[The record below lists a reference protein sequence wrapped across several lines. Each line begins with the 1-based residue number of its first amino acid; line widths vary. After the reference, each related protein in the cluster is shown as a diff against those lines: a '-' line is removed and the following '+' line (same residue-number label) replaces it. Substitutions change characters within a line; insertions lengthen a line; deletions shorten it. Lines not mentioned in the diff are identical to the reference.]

1 MIAPLLRALALLAVG
16 GAVGLALNAARKD
29 GVPLA
34 AFAPPTEC
42 TAEAGPPPLTGP
54 DAAAA
59 LCGRPDVV
67 IADTRP
73 AARYAEGHVASAI
86 HLPCDAAGS
95 VASEAM
101 ARLDAA
107 RTVIVYGEGTE
118 DALPVAATL
127 RRRLAGGDPSRVMV
141 LRGGFAAWSQA
152 GQACASGPCDECKT
166 TAGQHDP
173 AAATSQP

>member
-1 MIAPLLRALALLAVG
+1 MLGSLARAVALLALG
-16 GAVGLALNAARKD
+16 GAVGLAVNVARKD

-34 AFAPPTEC
+34 GFAPPTEC
-42 TAEAGPPPLTGP
+42 KAELAPPQLAGP

-73 AARYAEGHVASAI
+73 AARYAEGHVAGAI
-86 HLPCDAAGS
+86 HLPCDAAGR

-101 ARLDAA
+101 AHLDAA
-107 RTVIVYGEGTE
+107 RTIIVYGEVTE

-127 RRRLAGGDPSRVMV
+127 RRRSPELAARVMV

-152 GQACASGPCDECKT
+152 GQACASGPCDDCKT
-166 TAGQHDP
+166 TAASSSP
-173 AAATSQP
+173 

>member
-16 GAVGLALNAARKD
+16 GAAGLAINAARKD

-42 TAEAGPPPLTGP
+42 QAEAGPPPLTGP

-59 LCGRPDVV
+59 LCGRADVV
-67 IADTRP
+67 IANTRP
-73 AARYAEGHVASAI
+73 AKRYAEGHVANAI
-86 HLPCDAAGS
+86 HLPCDAAGR

-101 ARLDAA
+101 TRLEAA

-127 RRRLAGGDPSRVMV
+127 RRRLTGDPSRVMV

-152 GQACASGPCDECKT
+152 GQACASGPCDDCK
-166 TAGQHDP
+166 
-173 AAATSQP
+173 AASQP